1 MFLIRQATLE
11 DLPTLL
17 KLAKMVHFLNLPAD
31 RDIIATKINRSR
43 LSFAERQ
50 DDPRHRQFMFV
61 LEDSETGNVIGTSA
75 AISCISW
82 KGWPHVFLEV
92 KKRHFYSNDLQQGQ
106 SHVTLEF
113 GTDESGPSEVGGLIL
128 APGYRGH
135 KEKLGSLLSLIR
147 FHFIGLHKK
156 WFAQRILAELMGPV
170 TPDSRTLLWEYLGRR
185 FINLSYQEA
194 DLFCQHSKEFMTNL
208 WPRGEIFASILPP
221 DARAL
226 IGKVGEETLAAKGM
240 LDRQHFH
247 VTTHVDPFDGG
258 PYLEADRDSI
268 PMVRDTKEYK
278 LLAFAKRESGV
289 MAFVSHSS
297 KEHGFRAVRTLC
309 QIRTGGVEIS
319 KAAADTIHAR
329 EGERVGV
336 SLHAEHS
343 SRSAAKGAVKGGEKI
358 ALISSGKS
366 SGMSSGKASDKS
378 SGKSASKSSRAG
390 AGKKTRAAVSKGRKN
405 SRGN

>member
-50 DDPRHRQFMFV
+50 DDARHRQFMFV

-156 WFAQRILAELMGPV
+156 WFAPRILAELMGPV

-268 PMVRDTKEYK
+268 PMVRDTKEHK
-278 LLAFAKRESGV
+278 LLAFTKRESGV

-309 QIRTGGVEIS
+309 LVRAGGVEIS

-329 EGERVGV
+329 EGEKVGV

-343 SRSAAKGAVKGGEKI
+343 TRSVAKGGMKSVGKNLASAVSKD
-358 ALISSGKS
+358 SGKKPS
-366 SGMSSGKASDKS
+366 QTPSKKL
-378 SGKSASKSSRAG
+378 SKSSRKSAVEIS
-390 AGKKTRAAVSKGRKN
+390 RAAGFKSRKV
-405 SRGN
+405 SRGK